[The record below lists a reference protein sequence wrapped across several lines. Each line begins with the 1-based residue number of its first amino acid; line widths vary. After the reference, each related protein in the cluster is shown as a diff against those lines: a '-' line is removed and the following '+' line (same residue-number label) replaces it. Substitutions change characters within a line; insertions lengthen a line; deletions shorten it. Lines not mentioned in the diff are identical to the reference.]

1 MKIDPAHISLD
12 FPRTA
17 SIAVD
22 VDGPCRVAA
31 RNIWESMARFCLYLC
46 ADTLRY
52 LRSSMSARVA
62 RAVLISSDS

>member
-22 VDGPCRVAA
+22 VDGPCWVTAC
-31 RNIWESMARFCLYLC
+31 NVWEAMARFCLYLC
-46 ADTLRY
+46 ADTLP
-52 LRSSMSARVA
+52 LPPLFDVGESSPR
-62 RAVLISSDS
+62 RLNQLG